1 MKILLSGLMALAII
15 FSSVGCGHTYLKE
28 NLTEAVIAICDKEYG
43 IKVDAEIVGETLAI
57 YLPLPKLFDA
67 NLRSNEKAR
76 EKIGDVL
83 LSVTRVV
90 LSTDAT
96 IKFYCVI
103 VQDVRFP
110 VVQSVIIEYVEDIR
124 RYFYKAISRSD
135 YFKRVVQYTVE
146 NPQYVKEE
154 AVKEVFAKMGLESD
168 MQEKVLED
176 FFRSPPNSLEGIGY
190 WNGKFYIKDITL
202 SEFLAQQMVDRIL
215 TDFRE
220 TEEFKKY
227 SVKSVE
233 GAFVSDPESKFF
245 IVTFNAESLLF
256 VFDPATKK
264 SMQDNIFGNVFKNVS
279 DVINSYKYEDFDL
292 VKIKNINKNGELLIP
307 KESIH
312 LFGANK
318 IDLSAIL
325 GALN

>member
-1 MKILLSGLMALAII
+1 MKILLSGLVALAII
-15 FSSVGCGHTYLKE
+15 FSSVGCGHTYPKE
-28 NLTEAVIAICDKEYG
+28 NLREAVMNICDKEYG
-43 IKVDAEIVGETLAI
+43 IKVDAEIAGETLAI

-90 LSTDAT
+90 LSTDAS

-110 VVQSVIIEYVEDIR
+110 VVQSVIIEYVEDIKM
-124 RYFYKAISRSD
+124 YFFKAISRSD

-146 NPQYVKEE
+146 NPQYAKEE
-154 AVKEVFAKMGLESD
+154 TVKEVFKKMGLESD

-202 SEFLAQQMVDRIL
+202 PEFLAQQMVDRVL
-215 TDFRE
+215 MNFRE
-220 TEEFKKY
+220 KEGLEKY
-227 SVKSVE
+227 SLKSVE
-233 GAFVSDPESKFF
+233 GSFISDAEQKFF
-245 IVTFNAESLLF
+245 NIKFNAESLLF

-264 SMQDNIFGNVFKNVS
+264 SMQEDIFGNVFKDMS
-279 DVINSYKYEDFDL
+279 DVINGYKFEDFDL
-292 VKIKNINKNGELLIP
+292 VKIKDINKNGELLVS

-318 IDLSAIL
+318 IDLNIIL